1 MRAIECKSSATHN
14 PRYFDALNKIAAS
27 ELCLDAHAQAIMYGG
42 ELETGTDRGAMVP
55 YARLG
60 TWLGLDA

>member
-1 MRAIECKSSATHN
+1 MRAIECKSSATYN

-27 ELCLDAHAQAIMYGG
+27 ELCLDAHAQAVMYGG
-42 ELETGTDRGAMVP
+42 ELGTGTDLGAMVP

>member
-1 MRAIECKSSATHN
+1 MRAIECKSSATYN

-27 ELCLDAHAQAIMYGG
+27 ELCLDAHAQAVMYGG
-42 ELETGTDRGAMVP
+42 ELETGTDLGAMVP

-60 TWLGLDA
+60 TMAGP

>member
-1 MRAIECKSSATHN
+1 MRAIECKSSATYN

-27 ELCLDAHAQAIMYGG
+27 ELGLRRLCTEASWKQAR
-42 ELETGTDRGAMVP
+42 TGGAMVP